1 MRHMFDEKKAI
12 AMWVMHHNGVT
23 IHDIMRRKHL
33 SKTAVYNWIKKVE
46 EDPTMKSTATMVLK
60 GQARE
65 VKKNKSSIEAGS
77 STEVFLT
84 KADQIRAWLKN
95 NPEGTKSEFIRWS
108 GMEVSQSQ
116 FSQIK
121 TKMNGNNPPVKEAVT
136 SHMKYASENAFLRW
150 WNIGE
155 RKGWVDRLL
164 EELKK
169 D

>member
-1 MRHMFDEKKAI
+1 
-12 AMWVMHHNGVT
+12 MHENGVT

-33 SKTAVYNWIKKVE
+33 SKTAVYNWIKKVDE
-46 EDPTMKSTATMVLK
+46 NPKLRSTAQMVKEGKL
-60 GQARE
+60 

-84 KADQIRAWLKN
+84 KADQIRAWLRN
-95 NPEGTKSEFIRWS
+95 NPEGNKSEFIRWS
-108 GMEVSQSQ
+108 GVEVSQSQ

-121 TKMNGNNPPVKEAVT
+121 TKMNGANNPPVKEAVT
-136 SHMKYASENAFLRW
+136 SHIKYASENAFLRW

-164 EELKK
+164 DELKK